1 MWSHE
6 QTVPVIQRGLGSGV
20 SLGPSWLVCAREP
33 SKTQEE
39 HADSTHT
46 HKPLVARDSNPGPEW
61 VAGWSRSVDM
71 KEQLEA
77 LLQRHEL

>member
-46 HKPLVARDSNPGPEW
+46 HTQAPGIPGFKPRTRMGGRLEQICGHEGA
-61 VAGWSRSVDM
+61 AGGATAAS
-71 KEQLEA
+71 
-77 LLQRHEL
+77 